1 MKWSLFDAAAQLKK
15 GAEVIDHLGVV
26 VADPQ
31 IARRFYTAILEPL
44 GIALLQHNGGW
55 LVYGTGGT
63 LPFFVVA
70 FGRPTFWRE
79 QHMAAHSPIHLG
91 FSAPSR
97 TAVDA
102 FYRAGLANGGS
113 DNGAPGDRP
122 SFSPYYAAY
131 LLDPDGNNVEAGY
144 RGG

>member
-1 MKWSLFDAAAQLKK
+1 M
-15 GAEVIDHLGVV
+15 IDHLGVV

-44 GIALLQHNGGW
+44 GISLLQDNGGW
-55 LVYGTGGT
+55 LVYGTPNA

-70 FGRPTFWRE
+70 FGRPTFWRAE
-79 QHMAAHSPIHLG
+79 HGAAKSPLHLG
-91 FSAPSR
+91 FTAPSR
-97 TAVDA
+97 ESVDA
-102 FYRAGLANGGS
+102 FYRAGLASGGS

-131 LLDPDGNNVEAGY
+131 VLDPDGNNVEAGY